1 MTHHFVRRR
10 PKGSR
15 AGGTLDFRA
24 TAPAGLANMTQISE
38 RLLVQAHLDAK
49 QPKALSAEEEASLRT
64 AIAAELKAQDAVL
77 VAHFYCDP
85 VIQALAEETGGCVSD
100 SLEMARFGAAHPAK
114 TVLVAGV
121 RFMGETAKILTPEKR
136 ILMPDL
142 EATCSLDLGCP
153 ADEFAAFCDQHP
165 DRTVVVYANTSAAVK
180 ARADWMV
187 TSSIGL
193 DIVQHLHEQ
202 GKKILWA
209 PDKHLGSY
217 IQKKTGADMLLWQG
231 SCLVH
236 DEFKGVELDLLK
248 AEYPQA
254 KVLVHPESPA
264 NVVAQADVVGSTS
277 QLIAAAVSMEADT
290 FIVATDNGIL
300 HKMRNAAPG
309 KTFIE
314 APTAGNSATCK
325 SCAHCPWMAMNGLR
339 NLVDVLENMS
349 NEIHVDPEVGRQA
362 QRSINR
368 MLDFAAA
375 KKAKVAPGA
384 DLAQEAKLFSGI
396 GPA

>member
-1 MTHHFVRRR
+1 MITVPIKTFEYDR
-10 PKGSR
+10 PQVGEACSINP
-15 AGGTLDFRA
+15 A
-24 TAPAGLANMTQISE
+24 TAEAWARVPA
-38 RLLVQAHLDAK
+38 V
-49 QPKALSAEEEASLRT
+49 PSAAEK
-64 AIAAELKAQDAVL
+64 AELKERIKRLLKERNAVL
-77 VAHFYCDP
+77 VAHYYVDAEL
-85 VIQALAEETGGCVSD
+85 QDLAEETGGCVSD
-100 SLEMARFGAAHPAK
+100 SLEMARFGRDHPAQ
-114 TVLVAGV
+114 TLVVAGV
-121 RFMGETAKILTPEKR
+121 RFMGESAKILSPEKT

-142 EATCSLDLGCP
+142 DATCSLDLGCP

-193 DIVQHLHEQ
+193 DIVKHLHEQ

-209 PDKHLGSY
+209 PDRHLGSY
-217 IQKKTGADMLLWQG
+217 IQKQTGADMLLWQG

-248 AEYPQA
+248 LEYPDA

-264 NVVAQADVVGSTS
+264 SVVAQADVVGSTT
-277 QLIAAAVSMEADT
+277 QLINAAVNLPATT

-300 HKMRNAAPG
+300 HKMRAAAPG
-309 KTFIE
+309 KHFIE

-325 SCAHCPWMAMNGLR
+325 SCAHCPWMAMNGLK
-339 NLVDVLENMS
+339 NLADALES
-349 NEIHVDPEVGRQA
+349 GANEVHVDPEIGRQA
-362 QRSINR
+362 KRAIDR

-375 KKAKVAPGA
+375 KKAQALPSGA
-384 DLAQEAKLFSGI
+384 LEQNTKLFNGV

>member
-1 MTHHFVRRR
+1 MDIMPIKTVEYDH
-10 PKGSR
+10 PQAGASCTAR
-15 AGGTLDFRA
+15 AWARA
-24 TAPAGLANMTQISE
+24 PETPTADERTELKDKIR
-38 RLLVQAHLDAK
+38 RLLK
-49 QPKALSAEEEASLRT
+49 ERE
-64 AIAAELKAQDAVL
+64 AVL
-77 VAHFYCDP
+77 VAHYYVDADL
-85 VIQALAEETGGCVSD
+85 QDLAEETGGCVSD
-100 SLEMARFGAAHPAK
+100 SLEMARFGRDHAAR
-114 TVLVAGV
+114 TLVVAGV
-121 RFMGETAKILTPEKR
+121 RFMGETAKILSPEKR

-142 EATCSLDLGCP
+142 DATCSLDLGCP
-153 ADEFAAFCDQHP
+153 ADEFAAFCDAHP

-193 DIVQHLHEQ
+193 DIVAHLHAQ

-209 PDKHLGSY
+209 PDRHLGSY

-236 DEFKGVELDLLK
+236 DEFKGIELDLLK
-248 AEYPQA
+248 AEHPAA

-264 NVVAQADVVGSTS
+264 NVVALADVVGSTT
-277 QLIAAAVSMEADT
+277 QLINAAQSMDATT

-300 HKMRNAAPG
+300 HKMRMAAPG
-309 KTFIE
+309 KHFIE

-339 NLVDVLENMS
+339 NLAAVLEHGN
-349 NEIHVDPEVGRQA
+349 NEVFVDPGIGKLAV
-362 QRSINR
+362 RSIDR
-368 MLDFAAA
+368 MLDFAAT
-375 KKAKVAPGA
+375 KKAKALPTGE
-384 DLAQEAKLFSGI
+384 LAKEAALFSGV

>member
-1 MTHHFVRRR
+1 MNTIAPIKTFEYDR
-10 PKGSR
+10 PV
-15 AGGTLDFRA
+15 AGVCS
-24 TAPAGLANMTQISE
+24 TAEAWARTPSPVEAAEKLALKDRIR
-38 RLLVQAHLDAK
+38 RLLK
-49 QPKALSAEEEASLRT
+49 ERG
-64 AIAAELKAQDAVL
+64 AVL
-77 VAHFYCDP
+77 VAHYYVDADL
-85 VIQALAEETGGCVSD
+85 QDLAEETGGCVSD
-100 SLEMARFGAAHPAK
+100 SLEMARFGRDHPAK
-114 TVLVAGV
+114 TLVVAGV
-121 RFMGETAKILTPEKR
+121 RFMGETAKILSPEKT

-142 EATCSLDLGCP
+142 DATCSLDLGCP

-193 DIVQHLHEQ
+193 DIVEALHKE

-209 PDKHLGSY
+209 PDRHLGSY

-236 DEFKGVELDLLK
+236 DEFKGIELDLLR
-248 AEYPQA
+248 AEHPNA

-264 NVVAQADVVGSTS
+264 GVVAQADVVGSTT
-277 QLIAAAVSMEADT
+277 QLINAAQTMDATT

-300 HKMRNAAPG
+300 HKMRMAAPG
-309 KTFIE
+309 KHFIE

-325 SCAHCPWMAMNGLR
+325 SCAHCPWMAMNGLQ
-339 NLVDVLENMS
+339 NLADVLQAS
-349 NEIHVDPEVGRQA
+349 DGKNEIFVDPEIGRQA
-362 QRSINR
+362 KRSIDR

-375 KKAKVAPGA
+375 KKAKALPAGA
-384 DLAQEAKLFSGI
+384 LEQNSQLFSGV